1 MNGGSQERG
10 GDGRKL
16 NDVKLWHALTGKR
29 NLGTLCL

>member
-29 NLGTLCL
+29 NLATLCL